1 MLKAGFYTLL
11 ALLSLAPGAQA
22 GSMQWSSIR
31 DGSLYLRAD
40 QPDRLKIGWSP
51 AWQSDANREQLYLL
65 QPGGQLF
72 KQLEIRAD
80 QAYGEQDIELP
91 AATGDYR
98 LQIPG
103 YSFRGFRVSHRGST
117 AAQFE
122 PTKVHFSA
130 EVHSGAELF
139 FRVAA
144 GEQAILAGKYYGGVS
159 VLQASRLSD
168 GAKVRLELK
177 EHPAYGQF
185 DQVALPPAEQ
195 DQVWRLALGGSG
207 KAAFWLDGT
216 ANLFAQEVQQL
227 HPLDQPRGE
236 ARLQLKAQ
244 ILGTT
249 PRLGIALPYAQP
261 PQSTFGLLQAI
272 GARAANFY
280 SFVDVIEQEPE
291 REIGFRRLYR
301 ERFGIDRDITLL
313 AGTGR
318 RAVLAA
324 DAQSFAGLDAWL
336 ADSVRLAGNGLH
348 YLAFADEPNLNYPD
362 YSSYALYFEQML
374 ARAKA
379 NPEARAAGV
388 RIAMPAS
395 SRLLD
400 GPFRVGAGQRRGID
414 WARQLLER
422 HGQDIDALAWHEWMV
437 RDLLATRRY
446 RDSVRAA
453 AELVGLDA
461 AGRPRKALLL
471 SQTNISS
478 GRDLS
483 PYQQDTHY
491 AGLWWA
497 SVVINASADGLLD
510 MLNWFQAADEPDY
523 PKGMLAQRSANQF
536 SLKPVAVAQQF
547 IARHWLAHVQA
558 LDNPA
563 FEVDALAMSEAGRHS
578 LLGVNKAS
586 RVQAVSLDGPGDLCQ
601 AAPLKLSLLGP
612 DDQPRDAA
620 VECRDGRVHF
630 ELPGETLFALT
641 WKAL

>member
-1 MLKAGFYTLL
+1 MLKTALCAAL
-11 ALLSLAPGAQA
+11 ALLGLPSGARA
-22 GSMQWSSIR
+22 EPMQWSSIR
-31 DGSLYLRAD
+31 DGSLYLRPA
-40 QPDRLKIGWSP
+40 QPDTLRISWSP
-51 AWQSDANREQLYLL
+51 AWQSDANREKLYLL
-65 QPGGQLF
+65 APDGQLAR
-72 KQLEIRAD
+72 QLDIRAD
-80 QAYGEQDIELP
+80 QAYGEQDIALAP
-91 AATGDYR
+91 AADDYR

-103 YSFRGFRVSHRGST
+103 YSFRGFTVSHQDST

-130 EVHSGAELF
+130 EVRSGAELF
-139 FRVAA
+139 FKVAA
-144 GEQAILAGKYYGGVS
+144 GERAILAGKYYGGVS
-159 VLQASRLSD
+159 LLQASRLSD
-168 GAKVRLELK
+168 GAKVRLALEQ
-177 EHPAYGQF
+177 HGDYGQF
-185 DQVALPPAEQ
+185 DQVALPPAER
-195 DQVWRLALGGSG
+195 DEVWRLSLGGAG

-216 ANLFAQEVQQL
+216 ANLFAQDARQL
-227 HPLDQPRGE
+227 QPLRLPRGE
-236 ARLQLKAQ
+236 VRLHLQAPL
-244 ILGTT
+244 LGPT

-261 PQSTFGLLQAI
+261 PSSTFGLLQAI
-272 GARAANFY
+272 DARAANFY

-301 ERFGIDRDITLL
+301 ERFNIDRDITLL

-318 RAVLAA
+318 RPVLAA
-324 DAQSFAGLDAWL
+324 DAQSLAGLDAWL
-336 ADSVRLAGNGLH
+336 ADSARLPGQGLH

-362 YSSYALYFEQML
+362 YATYAAYFDRML
-374 ARAKA
+374 AQVKA

-400 GPFRVGAGQRRGID
+400 GPFRIGAGQRRGID
-414 WARQLLER
+414 WARKLLAR
-422 HGQDIDALAWHEWMV
+422 HGDDIDALAWHEWMV

-461 AGRPRKALLL
+461 TGRPRKALLL

-478 GRDLS
+478 GPDLS

-497 SVVINASADGLLD
+497 SVAINASADGQLD
-510 MLNWFQAADEPDY
+510 MLNWFQAADEPGY
-523 PKGMLAQRSANQF
+523 PKGMLAQRSASQF

-547 IARHWLAHVQA
+547 IARHWLATVQA

-563 FEVDALAMSEAGRHS
+563 FEVDALAMREAGRHS
-578 LLGVNKAS
+578 LLGVNKAA
-586 RVQAVSLDGPGDLCQ
+586 RAQAVSLEGPPELCR
-601 AAPLKLSLLGP
+601 AAPFALSLLGP
-612 DDQPRDAA
+612 DDQPRAA
-620 VECRDGRVHF
+620 SVECRDGRVRF

-641 WKAL
+641 WNAL

>member
-1 MLKAGFYTLL
+1 MLKAGLYTLL

-22 GSMQWSSIR
+22 ESMQWSSIR
-31 DGSLYLRAD
+31 DGSLYLRAA

-65 QPGGQLF
+65 QPDGQLF

-103 YSFRGFRVSHRGST
+103 YSFRGFTVSHRGST

-185 DQVALPPAEQ
+185 DQVALPPVEQ
-195 DQVWRLALGGSG
+195 DEVWRLALGGSG

-227 HPLDQPRGE
+227 HPLDQPRGK
-236 ARLQLKAQ
+236 AHLQLN
-244 ILGTT
+244 
-249 PRLGIALPYAQP
+249 PRYWGHAAPGHRPALCPAAAVHLRSVAGDWRPRGQ
-261 PQSTFGLLQAI
+261 LLQLRRCDQA
-272 GARAANFY
+272 GARAGNRLSPAVPRALRDRPRHHPAGRY
-280 SFVDVIEQEPE
+280 RAPRCARGGRPE
-291 REIGFRRLYR
+291 LRRPR
-301 ERFGIDRDITLL
+301 
-313 AGTGR
+313 
-318 RAVLAA
+318 
-324 DAQSFAGLDAWL
+324 
-336 ADSVRLAGNGLH
+336 RLAGRQRAPGRQRPALPGLRRRAQPQ
-348 YLAFADEPNLNYPD
+348 LPGLQQLRPVLRADAGP
-362 YSSYALYFEQML
+362 
-374 ARAKA
+374 AKA

-400 GPFRVGAGQRRGID
+400 GPFRVGAGQHRGID
-414 WARQLLER
+414 WARKLLER

-461 AGRPRKALLL
+461 GAGR
-471 SQTNISS
+471 
-478 GRDLS
+478 
-483 PYQQDTHY
+483 
-491 AGLWWA
+491 
-497 SVVINASADGLLD
+497 
-510 MLNWFQAADEPDY
+510 
-523 PKGMLAQRSANQF
+523 
-536 SLKPVAVAQQF
+536 
-547 IARHWLAHVQA
+547 AR
-558 LDNPA
+558 P
-563 FEVDALAMSEAGRHS
+563 
-578 LLGVNKAS
+578 
-586 RVQAVSLDGPGDLCQ
+586 C
-601 AAPLKLSLLGP
+601 
-612 DDQPRDAA
+612 
-620 VECRDGRVHF
+620 C
-630 ELPGETLFALT
+630 
-641 WKAL
+641 